1 MATARQFEDL
11 KVWQDARQVVGAIYA
26 ASKPRGFQSDSSLR
40 DQIRRAAISTMSNI
54 AEGFDRG
61 TRKEFIQF
69 LNIAKGSNGEV
80 RSQLC
85 IALDQ
90 KYIGETEFT
99 ALQATTL
106 SLSKQLAAFIRYL
119 EGYPKDARV
128 KPAARSRAQTTSNQQ
143 PATSNP

>member
-11 KVWQDARQVVGAIYA
+11 KVWHDARQVVGSVYSV
-26 ASKPRGFQSDSSLR
+26 SKLRAFQSDSGLR
-40 DQIRRAAISTMSNI
+40 DQIRRAAISPMSNI

-69 LNIAKGSNGEV
+69 LNIAKGSNSEV

-90 KYIGETEFT
+90 KYISEPEFT

-106 SLSKQLAAFIRYL
+106 ALSKPLAAFIRYL
-119 EGYPKDARV
+119 EGYNQDLRV
-128 KPAARSRAQTTSNQQ
+128 KPPARSRAHVTSNQQ